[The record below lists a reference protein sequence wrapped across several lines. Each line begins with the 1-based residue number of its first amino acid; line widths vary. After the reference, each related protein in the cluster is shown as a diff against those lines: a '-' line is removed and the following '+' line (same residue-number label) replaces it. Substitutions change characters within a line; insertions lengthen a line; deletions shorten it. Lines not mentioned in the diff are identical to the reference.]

1 MMQRLKERVRIHQ
14 VIPAA
19 PGTRAVIEVTNA
31 DGTKDRMIESV
42 ILFALVEDLEEGGNR
57 FVIPMDEMGGWFE
70 ADVDVNYVK
79 AILAPGEEPAP
90 WMMGVEVK
98 S

>member
-1 MMQRLKERVRIHQ
+1 MLRETVKIHQ
-14 VIPAA
+14 VITAA
-19 PGTRAVIEVTNA
+19 PGTRAVLEVLNA
-31 DGTKDRMIESV
+31 DGTKGRMIEPV

-70 ADVDVNYVK
+70 ADVRVNYVK
-79 AILAPGEEPAP
+79 GILAPGQEPEP
-90 WMMGVEVK
+90 WMMNVDGN

>member
-1 MMQRLKERVRIHQ
+1 MLRETVKIHQ

-19 PGTRAVIEVTNA
+19 PGTRAVLEVLND
-31 DGTKDRMIESV
+31 DGTKGRMIEPV

-70 ADVDVNYVK
+70 ADVHVNYVK
-79 AILAPGEEPAP
+79 AILAPGQEPEP